1 MKTLHL
7 LGSGLLAGA
16 FIAAAALYY
25 QDRDPPLA
33 PAAESIRDNLLE
45 RLSKNRPDGEATN
58 SDKCAAHYLAIQQHE
73 EGAKR
78 DAFKADALLSGIAEE
93 EVSANI
99 AVAERHDV
107 PYALYVFLACGN
119 REKPR
124 SFTEHMQS
132 QLKFQ

>member
-78 DAFKADALLSGIAEE
+78 DAFKASALLSGKDEE
-93 EVSANI
+93 EVAANI
-99 AVAERHDV
+99 AVAEGYDTS
-107 PYALYVFLACGN
+107 YALYVLFACGN
-119 REKPR
+119 SEKPR
-124 SFTEHMQS
+124 SFTEHLRYQ
-132 QLKFQ
+132 